1 MPDVGVLNLQIR
13 DDSAKAAEGLG
24 RLASSLK
31 RVQQALGA
39 GLKLGNVAKQ
49 IEKLNQ
55 AVATAIPEESISRL
69 ERLAKAIDT
78 LNKAGGINIKGLK
91 QLENLD
97 RVKDTLAG
105 SFEQV
110 GSKVQGAT
118 GHMEKFNQL
127 VQQTAWTAGDMAE
140 QFRQAFMVWNTIR
153 SSMALGAGGSMGHTG
168 GPETGWTYWK
178 DGAIEVEGT
187 VSDAME
193 NVTPAIEGAKNAI
206 LGAGEAMKLLGDGA
220 ETGLTVWQDNHGLTE
235 WKDNAIVAVGTVS
248 DAMEEATKEFIG
260 FKRVWNSGTGQ
271 FENVGYTQEEFDAIL
286 ARNAGAGGMAKPLAE
301 SGRAADSLREKLK
314 DIVWLMKDL
323 GEHSGLSGLGQGLE
337 EMTKSLRKLL
347 SQFARIAKYRM
358 IRAVIKSI
366 TEGVKEGTESY
377 YRYSKAIGS
386 AFAPAMDSVASSLK
400 TMKNSIGAM
409 LAPLIQ
415 SLIPYLQM
423 AVQGFINVLNYA
435 NQFFALLRGQST
447 WSRATN
453 QNAKAFDNVKKSA
466 VGAAAAV
473 KDLLADFDELNIIQS
488 ETDGGKGGGSGA
500 KAMENYLG
508 MFEEVNKF
516 DSNIKSLIDTLKAGF
531 GDVLKLIE
539 LGGIALLGWKLSN
552 AFTGWLS
559 KLGQLIAGLAIID
572 IGVRLNYGSGYSAG
586 VKGHFDGANIMTSI
600 AGAVATAIGGYLIA
614 GGVGAA
620 VGVGI
625 SVFATLYG
633 YIQGDIERKDLLK
646 WGTGSMTPEEIKTY
660 VDGMFDFD
668 VKARINIAESII
680 TVSKENRE
688 KLNSKIAMFSQSLD
702 KVKIG
707 VDGTPEGLREAETA
721 AGEVIKQL
729 NKNMQDSQKSLEVLT
744 KIVPVT
750 SSNGG
755 TTQSLIDNIKI
766 ADQTMS
772 DYFQGLGQQIADWID
787 LGQQNQWKNNEAA
800 MALALMEH
808 QESIVKGAEDNKIH
822 RDFEL
827 ESDLNLSSMTRD
839 NAQQVMSEEIARV
852 EEYENKI
859 REAAEQTA
867 KDYRYLA
874 DVARNAGLEGTAK
887 TYEETAN
894 GIIKDIKEGKILK
907 EEKVKSTLD
916 KMRAQWIETLK
927 RVYGG
932 DISSEVDWSTQIGY
946 DFFGLWQSHPFIDGL
961 KKAFDN
967 DGGSDGVKRFVEKQ
981 LSGVFN
987 TIDPQHII
995 RNAAQQFGFTI
1006 FDLLSP
1012 EDQSMIADSVYKA
1025 FEDKETADKILQAM
1039 GITGSAVTEKIAEE
1053 VENTAPAVGQS
1064 YQNVLNEMEAA
1075 DWQHT
1080 TDAEFDN
1087 LLTSLRDKFGGDA
1100 VQEALNQLDI
1110 PQSEIRVPLN
1120 INAVPEDG
1128 VSVLGVPT
1136 EGGWWNNVWDAVL
1149 GGKPLETDAKIHVDL
1164 DVDEEDLSILDVI
1177 DKGGF
1182 KNTSKVWKLGGRL
1195 SANTLGAG
1203 AAGFSNG
1210 NTTPQQI
1217 TVTQDDSKQK
1227 ENIKGGTGDL
1237 LTELRSIV
1245 SGIQSLN
1252 RKNFTVNITPSTGL
1266 GRVNRKSSEAY
1277 EKISGDYIGT

>member
-31 RVQQALGA
+31 RVQQALGSEQRLSSMA
-39 GLKLGNVAKQ
+39 GYIK
-49 IEKLNQ
+49 KLNE
-55 AVATAIPEESISRL
+55 AVTKAIPEESINRL
-69 ERLAKAIDT
+69 ERLATAVDKIS
-78 LNKAGGINIKGLK
+78 KAGGLNIKGLK
-91 QLENLD
+91 GLETATKAAEK
-97 RVKDTLAG
+97 VKSTVGDSMADG
-105 SFEQV
+105 FEHV
-110 GSKVQGAT
+110 DSKVQQTKETIQETVQATKELYKATNQVRQAT
-118 GHMEKFNQL
+118 GHMSQYNPKTGKFEATPFANTREWMEDQQSRSAAAREAYNESRSGSFASARAREMAEAREKFADSTDKTKKIVAN
-127 VQQTAWTAGDMAE
+127 
-140 QFRQAFMVWNTIR
+140 AFGMEVDEMFPKAATIR
-153 SSMALGAGGSMGHTG
+153 ESVGAMQEMSSAVQGVAEAAQASGNSMQDVSSSMQEAGKKAISFKDRMRDAWSALRGDG
-168 GPETGWTYWK
+168 EDD
-178 DGAIEVEGT
+178 DGA
-187 VSDAME
+187 
-193 NVTPAIEGAKNAI
+193 KK
-206 LGAGEAMKLLGDGA
+206 KLM
-220 ETGLTVWQDNHGLTE
+220 GLFE
-235 WKDNAIVAVGTVS
+235 S
-248 DAMEEATKEFIG
+248 
-260 FKRVWNSGTGQ
+260 FK
-271 FENVGYTQEEFDAIL
+271 
-286 ARNAGAGGMAKPLAE
+286 
-301 SGRAADSLREKLK
+301 KLK
-314 DIVWLMKDL
+314 D
-323 GEHSGLSGLGQGLE
+323 
-337 EMTKSLRKLL
+337 
-347 SQFARIAKYRM
+347 QFARVAKYRM
-358 IRAVIKSI
+358 IRAVLKQI
-366 TEGVKEGTESY
+366 TDGFREGVEN
-377 YRYSKAIGS
+377 YRAYSEQIGS
-386 AFAPAMDSVASSLK
+386 SFAPAMESATSALSQ
-400 TMKNSIGAM
+400 MKNAIGAAA
-409 LAPLIQ
+409 APVIQ
-415 SLIPYLQM
+415 ELIPYLKM
-423 AVQGFINVLNYA
+423 AVSWFVTAINYV
-435 NQFFALLRGQST
+435 NQFFALLRGQNT
-447 WSRATN
+447 WSKAVEVTGDAAEDT
-453 QNAKAFDNVKKSA
+453 AKSVKRIG
-466 VGAAAAV
+466 GAAREANEEL

-488 ETDGGKGGGSGA
+488 ESGNGGYGGSGGYGGGAA
-500 KAMENYLG
+500 KAVEETVK
-508 MFEEVNKF
+508 MFEESGSFNDTVKTF
-516 DSNIKSLIDTLKAGF
+516 VDTIKNGF
-531 GDVLKLIE
+531 GDILKLIE
-539 LGGIALLGWKLSN
+539 LAGIALLGWQFSKS
-552 AFTGWLS
+552 FTGWMS
-559 KLGQLIAGLAIID
+559 TLGKWIAGLAVID
-572 IGVRLNYGSGYSAG
+572 IGVRLSYGAGYGAG
-586 VKGHFDGANIMTSI
+586 FKGKFDGADILSSI
-600 AGAVATAIGGYLIA
+600 TGALATAIGGYLI
-614 GGVGAA
+614 GGGTGAA
-620 VGVGI
+620 VGLGI
-625 SVFATLYG
+625 SLFATLYG

-646 WGTGSMTPEEIKTY
+646 WGTDSMTPEEIKTY

-707 VDGTPEGLREAETA
+707 VDGTPEGLREAEAA

-755 TTQSLIDNIKI
+755 TAQSLIDNIKI

-808 QESIVKGAEDNKIH
+808 QESIIKGAEDNKIH
-822 RDFEL
+822 RDFEVD
-827 ESDLNLSSMTRD
+827 SDLNLSSMTRG

-852 EEYENKI
+852 EEYKKKVQ
-859 REAAEQTA
+859 EATEQTA
-867 KDYRYLA
+867 KDYLYLE
-874 DVARNAGLEGTAK
+874 DVARNAGLDGAAD
-887 TYEETAN
+887 TYKEMAN
-894 GIIKDIKEGKILK
+894 SLLDSIKNGNIFK
-907 EEKVKSTLD
+907 EEKVKSSLD

-932 DISSEVDWSTQIGY
+932 DISDQVDLRTQLNY
-946 DFFGLWQSHPFIDGL
+946 DFFGLGGINPFIDGL
-961 KKAFDN
+961 KAAFGKDE
-967 DGGSDGVKRFVEKQ
+967 DIEGVKRFVEEE

-987 TIDPQHII
+987 TIDPQHIL

-1012 EDQSMIADSVYKA
+1012 EDQGMIADSVYKA
-1025 FEDKETADKILQAM
+1025 FEDEETANKILQAM

-1053 VENTAPAVGQS
+1053 VENTAPAIGQA

-1110 PQSEIRVPLN
+1110 PQSEIRVPLS
-1120 INAVPEDG
+1120 INATPEDS

-1182 KNTSKVWKLGGRL
+1182 KNTSKVWKLGGRF

-1203 AAGFSNG
+1203 AAGFSNA

-1217 TVTQDDSKQK
+1217 TVAQDDSKQK

-1237 LTELRSIV
+1237 LAELRSIV

-1252 RKNFTVNITPSTGL
+1252 RKSFTVNITPSTGL

-1277 EKISGDYIGT
+1277 AKISGDYIDT